1 MNITETCVVAARA
14 LRAHKLR
21 SVLTTLGIII
31 GVAAVIVLVGLGDG
45 LKAGYAASYA
55 PMASQLTVK
64 QVDGSVLGGQTHDL
78 TDLDVKALQDP
89 SRARNLASVTP
100 VATGS
105 ALAAYGQNKYQ
116 AAVTGST
123 SDYFTNTDQQL
134 AAGEMF
140 SDKQSNQRVV
150 VLGPD
155 IADALFGPNGH
166 SAIGAQI
173 RLGRVN
179 FAVIGVLA
187 SNGQNQE
194 TAVIPLKA
202 ARALFGGGEKLDQ
215 IIVKAAT
222 PAQVKPA
229 IIEITS
235 ALDERHLIKDPTK
248 RDYRV
253 KNMQDRL
260 DKMNDTLS
268 VISIFIVAIAA
279 ISLIV
284 GGLGVANI
292 MLVSVT
298 ERTREI
304 GVRKA
309 IGAQSAAIMKQFLTE
324 ATALAGL
331 GGLIGVGFGVG
342 LTLAAA
348 QLVPRIAPKYGIP
361 VVNPTAVGIA
371 FVVSIMIGVI
381 AGGYPALRA
390 SRLEPVEALRF
401 E

>member
-1 MNITETCVVAARA
+1 
-14 LRAHKLR
+14 
-21 SVLTTLGIII
+21 
-31 GVAAVIVLVGLGDG
+31 
-45 LKAGYAASYA
+45 
-55 PMASQLTVK
+55 
-64 QVDGSVLGGQTHDL
+64 
-78 TDLDVKALQDP
+78 
-89 SRARNLASVTP
+89 
-100 VATGS
+100 
-105 ALAAYGQNKYQ
+105 
-116 AAVTGST
+116 
-123 SDYFTNTDQQL
+123 
-134 AAGEMF
+134 
-140 SDKQSNQRVV
+140 
-150 VLGPD
+150 
-155 IADALFGPNGH
+155 
-166 SAIGAQI
+166 
-173 RLGRVN
+173 
-179 FAVIGVLA
+179 
-187 SNGQNQE
+187 
-194 TAVIPLKA
+194 
-202 ARALFGGGEKLDQ
+202 
-215 IIVKAAT
+215 
-222 PAQVKPA
+222 
-229 IIEITS
+229 
-235 ALDERHLIKDPTK
+235 
-248 RDYRV
+248 
-253 KNMQDRL
+253 MQDRL

>member
-1 MNITETCVVAARA
+1 MKITETFAVAARA

-31 GVAAVIVLVGLGDG
+31 GVAAVIFLVGLGDG
-45 LKAGYAASYA
+45 LKAGYAASSA

-64 QVDGSVLGGQTHDL
+64 RIDGKVLGGQTHDL
-78 TDLDVKALQDP
+78 TDLDVKALQDT
-89 SRARNLASVTP
+89 SRAGHLASVTP
-100 VATGS
+100 MVTGS

-116 AAVTGST
+116 AAITGST
-123 SDYFTNTDQQL
+123 SDYLTITDQQVG
-134 AAGEMF
+134 AGEMF

-150 VLGPD
+150 VLGSD
-155 IADALFGPNGH
+155 IADALFGADGH
-166 SAIGAQI
+166 SAVGAQI
-173 RLGRVN
+173 RLGRSTFTV
-179 FAVIGVLA
+179 VGVLA
-187 SNGQNQE
+187 STGQNQE
-194 TAVIPLKA
+194 IALVPLKA
-202 ARALFGGGEKLDQ
+202 ARALFGGGDSLDQ
-215 IIVKAAT
+215 IIVKAAST
-222 PAQVKPA
+222 AQIKPA
-229 IIEITS
+229 INEITS
-235 ALDERHLIKDPTK
+235 ALDERHLIKDVTK

-268 VISIFIVAIAA
+268 VISIFIVAIAG

-309 IGAQSAAIMKQFLTE
+309 IGAPAAAIVKQFLTE
-324 ATALAGL
+324 ATALSGL
-331 GGLIGVGFGVG
+331 GGLTGVGIGVG
-342 LTLAAA
+342 LTLVAA
-348 QLVPRIAPKYGIP
+348 QVLPHLAPKYGTP
-361 VVNPTAVGIA
+361 AVNLTAVAVA
-371 FVVSIMIGVI
+371 FVVSLMIGVI

-390 SRLEPVEALRF
+390 ARLEPVEALRF